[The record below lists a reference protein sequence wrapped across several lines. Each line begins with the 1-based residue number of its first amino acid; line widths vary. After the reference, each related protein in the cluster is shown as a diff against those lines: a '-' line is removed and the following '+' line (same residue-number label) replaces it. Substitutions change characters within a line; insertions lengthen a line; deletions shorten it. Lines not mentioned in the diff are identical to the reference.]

1 MKDAFLA
8 AVAYACEDLGSYGR
22 DYTLE
27 MVAHEVD
34 GVLVGN
40 GIEDRSGRFRVDMQA
55 EPCREAGNQRSQW
68 RQWSARAVIDLGDS
82 LSSDAAAGT
91 FGQMSP
97 SALAG
102 LRLR

>member
-40 GIEDRSGRFRVDMQA
+40 GIEDRSGRFRVEMQA

-68 RQWSARAVIDLGDS
+68 RQWSAHAVIELGSPLTGDP
-82 LSSDAAAGT
+82 A
-91 FGQMSP
+91 FGQMP
-97 SALAG
+97 LSALAG

>member
-27 MVAHEVD
+27 MVAYEVD

-40 GIEDRSGRFRVDMQA
+40 TIEDRSGRFRVEMQA
-55 EPCREAGNQRSQW
+55 EPCREAGNQRSSW
-68 RQWSARAVIDLGDS
+68 RQWSAASVSDLSKDDDS
-82 LSSDAAAGT
+82 VAAS
-91 FGQMSP
+91 FGQGP
-97 SALAG
+97 AFALAG

>member
-40 GIEDRSGRFRVDMQA
+40 CIEDRNGRYWVEMQA
-55 EPCREAGNQRSQW
+55 EPCREASNQRSQW
-68 RQWSARAVIDLGDS
+68 RQWSACAVIDLV
-82 LSSDAAAGT
+82 AAESTPNA
-91 FGQMSP
+91 FGQMAL
-97 SALAG
+97 SALTG
-102 LRLR
+102 MRLAR

>member
-1 MKDAFLA
+1 MKNAFLA

-27 MVAHEVD
+27 MVAYEVS

-40 GIEDRSGRFRVDMQA
+40 AIEDRSGRFRVDMKA
-55 EPCREAGNQRSQW
+55 EPCLEAGNQRSQW
-68 RQWSARAVIDLGDS
+68 RQWSAAGVVDL
-82 LSSDAAAGT
+82 AADLEVAASPL
-91 FGQMSP
+91 GQQTKAP
-97 SALAG
+97 AG